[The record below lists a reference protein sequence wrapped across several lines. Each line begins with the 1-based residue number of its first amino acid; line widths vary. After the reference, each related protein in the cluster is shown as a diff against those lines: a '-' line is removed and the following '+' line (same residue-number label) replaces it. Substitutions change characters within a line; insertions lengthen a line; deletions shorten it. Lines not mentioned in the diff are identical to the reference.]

1 MNIDTEHIE
10 SKLAEL
16 NELIAKTGALLHDSK
31 ICESDITKTLIASA
45 VKKYVG
51 AISDFKIEF
60 GEQP

>member
-16 NELIAKTGALLHDSK
+16 NDLIAKTSALLHDSK

-60 GEQP
+60 GE